1 MQKAGRIG
9 RWLNLHIYLG
19 ISGPL
24 FIILHSSLKLNG
36 LVAVSFWSMIA
47 VALSG
52 ILGRYL
58 YIQIPRTIEG
68 KEINFDELNNRFKE
82 LSSEIQ
88 NNYKLSSEEIH
99 EIITLAGLNKAE
111 QSELFTALI
120 TIIKSNL
127 LSAFQTHR
135 LKKYLSQKSNIGHS
149 HIGPLIRLLQEI
161 TVLQQR
167 ISLWQSIHKLFHY
180 WHVFHKP
187 FAIIMYLI
195 MCIHIIIVVW
205 LGYTWIF

>member
-1 MQKAGRIG
+1 
-9 RWLNLHIYLG
+9 
-19 ISGPL
+19 
-24 FIILHSSLKLNG
+24 
-36 LVAVSFWSMIA
+36 MIA

-68 KEINFDELNNRFKE
+68 KEINFDELKNRFQQ

-88 NNYKLSSEEIH
+88 TNYKLSSEEIS
-99 EIITLAGLNKAE
+99 EIIKIAGLKKAE
-111 QSELFTALI
+111 ESNLFPALVMM
-120 TIIKSNL
+120 IKSNL
-127 LSAFQTHR
+127 LSIFHNHR
-135 LKKYLSQKSNIGHS
+135 LKKFIAGKSNIGHS
-149 HIGPLIRLLQEI
+149 HIGPLMHLLREI
-161 TVLQQR
+161 TVLQRR
-167 ISLWQSIHKLFHY
+167 ITFWQSIHKLFHY

-195 MCIHIIIVVW
+195 MCIHIVIVVW